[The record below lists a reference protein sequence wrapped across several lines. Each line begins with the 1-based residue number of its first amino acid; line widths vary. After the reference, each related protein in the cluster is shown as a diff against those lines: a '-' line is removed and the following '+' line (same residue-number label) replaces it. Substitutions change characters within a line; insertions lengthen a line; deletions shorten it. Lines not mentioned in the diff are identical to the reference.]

1 MSIGSITLGDLNVH
15 NKRWLHHSS
24 HDSAEGKAMRD
35 ACDDLGLQQK
45 VRQPT
50 REGHLL
56 DLVLT
61 DVPGV
66 VARILPAIADHKLVM
81 AEVDILAQGS
91 SAP

>member
-1 MSIGSITLGDLNVH
+1 
-15 NKRWLHHSS
+15 
-24 HDSAEGKAMRD
+24 MRD

-61 DVPGV
+61 

-81 AEVDILAQGS
+81 AEVNFKVPEHVIVARTVWLYHQADW
-91 SAP
+91 